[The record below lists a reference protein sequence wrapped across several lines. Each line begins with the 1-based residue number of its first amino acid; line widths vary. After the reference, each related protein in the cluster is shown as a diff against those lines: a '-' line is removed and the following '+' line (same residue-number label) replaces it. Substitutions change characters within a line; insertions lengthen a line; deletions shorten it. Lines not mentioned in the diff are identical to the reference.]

1 MEGGREIEGREKKGM
16 GGKDLLQ
23 MVLVYTFLMLEM
35 LHKALPKVLNSC
47 SCASPVRTPGERR
60 SLTADRGVG
69 MERRVR
75 PSVRSFDDKLYQFA
89 DARRRWTCGAS
100 TRLTATLS
108 STQSRTGARFRKPP
122 TSLPESVT
130 APPSVRAS
138 RSTNR

>member
-75 PSVRSFDDKLYQFA
+75 PSVRSMTSFINLRTHA
-89 DARRRWTCGAS
+89 GGGRVAR
-100 TRLTATLS
+100 
-108 STQSRTGARFRKPP
+108 
-122 TSLPESVT
+122 
-130 APPSVRAS
+130 VRG
-138 RSTNR
+138 